1 MSNKTLRRSE
11 SKNFSEMN
19 TPTPKKQAEQPLKR
33 STYNI
38 YEAYDSSDFTLDSSS
53 IHPLEVSA
61 PYAFDLSPTK
71 VNQADLNTMMQDL
84 DLSAPASNSS
94 QSMPYCV

>member
-1 MSNKTLRRSE
+1 
-11 SKNFSEMN
+11 MN
-19 TPTPKKQAEQPLKR
+19 TATTKNQAEQPLKR

-38 YEAYDSSDFTLDSSS
+38 YEAYDTTDYSLDSSS
-53 IHPLEVSA
+53 IHPLDSA

-71 VNQADLNTMMQDL
+71 GNQADLNTMMHNL
-84 DLSAPASNSS
+84 DISAPTPNS